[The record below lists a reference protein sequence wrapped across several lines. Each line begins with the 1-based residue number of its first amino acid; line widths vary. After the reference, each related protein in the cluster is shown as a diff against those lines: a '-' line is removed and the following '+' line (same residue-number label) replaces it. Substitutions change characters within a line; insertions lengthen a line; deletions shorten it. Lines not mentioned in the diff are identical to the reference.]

1 MYNSLLKEE
10 FMPRYLLICLVI
22 LLLAFTLSAEE
33 FNLRPIDRLTLYPW
47 HITTDDGC
55 RIVFWSHC
63 ESEHEDIYA
72 QKLSPLGEPVWENE
86 IPLVSHIG
94 NQRLLDAIPASDGAF
109 FIVWQEYGV
118 MSINGIRV
126 QKVTQN
132 GELLWDSLGI
142 PIIESQSPINTVK
155 VKLVANEEGGVFVV
169 YKASSSSYMQGQSLD
184 AGGNFLWPEWG
195 ISLFNSTYTTVQNAL
210 SDGEGGMIIH
220 VMGSVNSLIYRVT
233 STGEIVGDVPLV
245 ASDALSGTAYQL
257 LPGLPGEFILWNRGG
272 TNNSQVQF
280 RKIDNQG
287 NFLTPQMASYTIG
300 TSDHPSH
307 IRVQSNI
314 NGDVFV
320 AWIRSNSGNNGRSLI
335 LQRFNSIFSVQ
346 WIGYE
351 AHIATGNIHTDEFH
365 LTVLANGDT
374 WLSWSQDGDE
384 AVSKAIKISY
394 LGTHLWPDGAVTL
407 DQGPNVSRPLPFYN
421 GCVFLWTTPERMLNS
436 VRCQYLDFSGE
447 SYHPEGGEVLV
458 ERPGGEIFFSSVLA
472 IDDHLFSVWQE
483 YFHESSKICY
493 QRTNQSGENQWGD
506 FGRKLNADEQ
516 YNDYYVRVGTTPDGS
531 VYFLYQTWLKGS
543 VDPYATLY
551 LQKVNHSGRTVYP
564 GKGIPI
570 VELKRYY
577 PQHFLT
583 TVDNDV
589 YLAWVAQSTDSDN
602 VIMGQRVSGGQKQW
616 GEDGRVL
623 YTAATGDS
631 LVLRYLLG
639 TYLIWQKDDS
649 SPGDS
654 DVMALR
660 FDGNGYPAPGWTSA
674 GLKLVHDENYS
685 VQQCHSAGLIGDDLY
700 CFVRLGEFDDTSTR
714 VQKINPEGQLLWQ
727 DGGLAFESSQS
738 FARIHYSDLITII
751 MRDYTAWDAPVS
763 FLQLSTEGEVLED
776 HLLFQASYS
785 SFSSFA
791 IDRFAD
797 GSYIFVLSRHSEDP
811 QRYEDLYYYMIS
823 AEGELHSEQ
832 PVALCTAPHL
842 QTYQKIAT
850 FGNKAFVA
858 WTDNRKRLTGPE
870 SNLGEPYAALLH
882 SAYSDVSLPIEI
894 PSARINLE
902 ANYPNPF
909 NPSTTIS
916 FRLPSSGIPQ
926 LSVYNLKGQL
936 VKNLTADAPY
946 PAGKHSI
953 VWDGKDQAGQSVSSG
968 LYFCRLSFEG
978 KSSVR
983 KMVLAK

>member
-1 MYNSLLKEE
+1 
-10 FMPRYLLICLVI
+10 MPKCLLIIFAI
-22 LLLAFTLSAEE
+22 LLSVITLSAEE

-47 HITTDDGC
+47 HITTDDDC

-63 ESEHEDIYA
+63 EAEHEDIYA
-72 QKLSPLGEPVWENE
+72 QKLNSFGEPVWDND

-94 NQRLLDAIPASDGAF
+94 NQRLLDAIPATDGSF

-118 MSINGIRV
+118 MSIDGIRV
-126 QKVTQN
+126 QKVSQN
-132 GELLWDSLGI
+132 GDLLWDSLGI
-142 PIIESQSPINTVK
+142 SVDLTTGYIYTIGVR
-155 VKLVANEEGGVFVV
+155 LVAKDDGGVYVV
-169 YKASSSSYMQGQSLD
+169 GHVNGNNLIRGQSLD
-184 AGGNFLWPEWG
+184 TEGNLLWSANG
-195 ISLFNSTYTTVQNAL
+195 LSLFNSSYRELHSAL

-220 VMGSVNSLIYRVT
+220 VMGSLTSLLYRVT
-233 STGEIVGDVPLV
+233 PTGEVVGDAPLL
-245 ASDALSGTAYQL
+245 ASDALSGTAYQM

-272 TNNSQVQF
+272 SNNSEVQF
-280 RKIDNQG
+280 LKINNQG
-287 NFLTPQMASYTIG
+287 NFLYPGSASFTIG
-300 TSDHPSH
+300 TSVHHSH
-307 IRVQSNI
+307 IRVQTNSSGN
-314 NGDVFV
+314 VFV
-320 AWIRSNSGNNGRSLI
+320 AWIINNPIGDGRSLM
-335 LQRFNSIFSVQ
+335 LQRFNSIFTAQWPGSGVQ
-346 WIGYE
+346 VTNGDIDP
-351 AHIATGNIHTDEFH
+351 DEFH
-365 LTVLANGDT
+365 LAVPAIGHS
-374 WLSWSQDGDE
+374 WLSWRTEGDE
-384 AVSKAIKISY
+384 PVNKAMRVSY
-394 LGTHLWPDGAVTL
+394 FGTEIWPDGAVTL
-407 DQGPNVSRPLPFYN
+407 DNGPNVSRPLPFYN
-421 GCVFLWTTPERMLNS
+421 GCVFLWTTPERMLKS

-447 SYHPEGGEVLV
+447 SYHPEGGEILV
-458 ERPGGEIFFSSVLA
+458 ERPGGQIFFSPVLA

-483 YFHESSKICY
+483 YLPESSKTCY

-506 FGRKLNADEQ
+506 FGRKLNADDQ
-516 YNDYYVRVGTTPDGS
+516 YNDYYVRVGNTPDGS

-543 VDPYATLY
+543 AGTYATIY
-551 LQKVNHSGRTVYP
+551 LQKVNQSGRTVYP

-570 VELKRYY
+570 ALLKRYY

-616 GEDGRVL
+616 GDDGRVL

-660 FDGNGYPAPGWTSA
+660 FDGNGDPAPGWTST

-685 VQQCHSAGLIGDDLY
+685 VQQWHSAGLIGDDLY
-700 CFVRLGEFDDTSTR
+700 CFVRLGEFDDTSMR
-714 VQKINPEGQLLWQ
+714 VQKITQEGQLLWQ
-727 DGGLAFESSQS
+727 DGGLALESSQS

-751 MRDYTAWDAPVS
+751 MRDYTALDAPVS

-797 GSYIFVLSRHSEDP
+797 GSYIFVLSQHSEDP
-811 QRYEDLYYYMIS
+811 QQYVDLYYYMIS
-823 AEGELHSEQ
+823 AEGDPHTEQ
-832 PVALCTAPHL
+832 ALALCTAPHTQSY
-842 QTYQKIAT
+842 QTIAT

-870 SNLGEPYAALLH
+870 TNLGEPYAALLH
-882 SAYSDVSLPIEI
+882 SAYSEVSNSPQS
-894 PSARINLE
+894 PSVRLSLE

-909 NPSTTIS
+909 NPSTTIA
-916 FRLPSSGIPQ
+916 FNLPQSGRPVVT
-926 LSVYNLKGQL
+926 VYNLKGQM
-936 VKNLTADAPY
+936 VKTLTNAEPY
-946 PAGKHSI
+946 PAGEHSI
-953 VWDGKDQAGQSVSSG
+953 VWDGRDQAGQPVSSG

-978 KSSVR
+978 KSTVR